1 MLKFDDFFHHI
12 TNNDGTLD
20 ETETWEPGWI
30 IEQEIGAPRAWRITV
45 MNIDNRNL
53 TLTKFTSFNIVSTS
67 SPSIKSWYFNATDFI
82 NREQFLQ
89 INQTEYITFIWD
101 GPFSDIPQ
109 YVGNPF
115 KASTCMVFLTFFG
128 YFEESDGTKTPY
140 AQTIPFEAS
149 VTVLG

>member
-30 IEQEIGAPRAWRITV
+30 IDKEIGAPRAWKITV

-67 SPSIKSWYFNATDFI
+67 SPSIKSWYLNTTDFI

-115 KASTCMVFLTFFG
+115 KGSTCMVFLTFFG
-128 YFEESDGTKTPY
+128 YFDESDGTKTPY